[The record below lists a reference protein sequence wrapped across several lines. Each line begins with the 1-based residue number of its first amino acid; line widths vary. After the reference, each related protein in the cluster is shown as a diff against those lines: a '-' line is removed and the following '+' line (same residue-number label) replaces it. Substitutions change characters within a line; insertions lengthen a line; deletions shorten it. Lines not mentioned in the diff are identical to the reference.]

1 MSETITREVASKGL
15 KDNAVGFWS
24 SVGVGLASTAPA
36 YSLAAT
42 LGLVVS
48 YVGLVSPLIV
58 ILAFIPMFLCSWAI
72 KEMNA
77 VDPDCG
83 TSFTWA
89 WRAIGPRTGW
99 WAGGWG
105 TIASDFLAMASYSQ
119 IAGQYFFLLIGANA
133 IGGDATSV
141 WVLLV
146 GIVWIIG
153 LTWICYVGIEFS
165 ARLQVILVVI
175 EVIVLLLLGIV
186 ALAKVLFG
194 GAPGYHID
202 PSWSWLSPAKF
213 GSFSAFA
220 HGMLLMVFIY
230 WGWDTTTSINEETE
244 DPSRV
249 PGTAG
254 VISTFILLG
263 TYFFLTMSVQSY
275 AGVSSRTPLGLAN
288 TAHENDV
295 LSVLGHSVFGTS
307 AIGWIMTHLLLLMIL
322 TSAAATTQT
331 TILPNARTMLSMA
344 FHKALPAW
352 FGRIHPRFRT
362 PTTSTVSFAVASII
376 FYLTLNWISG
386 GGVLADA
393 VTATVFF
400 AAVYLGISSAACTWH
415 FRDRAFAAWRD
426 ALPKFWVPLAATV
439 MLYLL
444 VVYNL
449 IADGRASWSYTTIDV
464 PVFGNIGSAMFIVVV
479 TGIVGVIC
487 MEACRRTSP
496 QFFLDRSMRYGPS
509 LTEEGTIVPL
519 SPEFELEQS
528 GEL

>member
-1 MSETITREVASKGL
+1 MSETITHDVADKGL
-15 KDNAVGFWS
+15 KASAVGFWS

-42 LGLVVS
+42 LFFVV
-48 YVGLVSPLIV
+48 YAVGTVSPLIV

-99 WAGGWG
+99 FAGGWG

-119 IAGQYFFLLIGANA
+119 IAGQYFFLLIGATA
-133 IGGDATSV
+133 IGSDATSA

-146 GIVWIIG
+146 GIAWIVV
-153 LTWICYVGIEFS
+153 LTWICYIGIQVS
-165 ARLQVILVVI
+165 ARLQVALVVV

-186 ALAKVLFG
+186 ALAKVIFG
-194 GAPGYHID
+194 GAPSYHLT
-202 PSWSWLSPAKF
+202 PSWSWLSPSGFKSF
-213 GSFSAFA
+213 GDFA
-220 HGMLLMVFIY
+220 QGMLFMVFIY
-230 WGWDTTTSINEETE
+230 WGWDTTTSINEETDE
-244 DPSRV
+244 PGRI

-254 VISTFILLG
+254 VISTVILLG
-263 TYFFLTMSVQSY
+263 TYFFLTLSVQAY
-275 AGVSSRTPLGLAN
+275 AGIGSRGIGLTN
-288 TAHENDV
+288 SAHQNDV
-295 LSVLGHSVFGTS
+295 LSVLGSSVFGS
-307 AIGWIMTHLLLLMIL
+307 GVIGTILTKLLLLMIL

-352 FGRIHPRFRT
+352 FGRVHPRYLT

-376 FYLTLNWISG
+376 FYLALNFVSG

-400 AAVYLGISSAACTWH
+400 AALYLGISSAACTWH
-415 FRDRAFAAWRD
+415 FRDRVFANWRD
-426 ALPKFWVPLAATV
+426 SLPKFWVPLAATV
-439 MLYLL
+439 LMYLL
-444 VVYNL
+444 VIYNL
-449 IADGRASWSYTTIDV
+449 VYDGHAVNSYTTV
-464 PVFGNIGSAMFIVVV
+464 KLPVFGHVGSAFFIVIV
-479 TGIVGVIC
+479 TAIIGLIC

-496 QFFLDRSMRYGPS
+496 EFFTNKAMRYGPS
-509 LTEEGTIVPL
+509 LTE
-519 SPEFELEQS
+519 S
-528 GEL
+528 GEVVSVEP

>member
-1 MSETITREVASKGL
+1 MSETVIYEVEQKGL
-15 KDNAVGFWS
+15 KEGAVGFWA

-42 LGLVVS
+42 LAFVVIAAGIS
-48 YVGLVSPLIV
+48 APLIV

-99 WAGGWG
+99 FAGGWG

-119 IAGQYFFLLIGANA
+119 IAGQYLFLLIGAKA
-133 IGGDATSV
+133 IGANATSP
-141 WVLLV
+141 WVLVV
-146 GIVWIIG
+146 GIAWIVG
-153 LTWICYVGIEFS
+153 LTWICYVGIEIS
-165 ARLQVILVVI
+165 ARIQVTLVVI
-175 EVIVLLLLGIV
+175 EVMILSLLGIV
-186 ALAKVLFG
+186 ALAKVIFG
-194 GAPGYHID
+194 GAPSYHLT
-202 PSWSWLSPAKF
+202 PSVSWF
-213 GSFSAFA
+213 GLGGIHGFGNFSQAVLF
-220 HGMLLMVFIY
+220 MVFIY

-244 DPSRV
+244 DPGRI

-263 TYFFLTMSVQSY
+263 TYLLLTVSVQSY
-275 AGVSSRTPLGLAN
+275 AGIGKHTPLGLAN

-295 LSVLGHSVFGTS
+295 LSVLGSSVFGH
-307 AIGWIMTHLLLLMIL
+307 AVIGTILTKLLLLMIL

-331 TILPNARTMLSMA
+331 TILPNARTMLSMS
-344 FHKALPAW
+344 FHKALPKY
-352 FGRIHPRFRT
+352 FGRVHPRFKT
-362 PTTSTVSFAVASII
+362 PTTSTVTFAVASIV
-376 FYLTLNWISG
+376 FYLALNFVSK

-393 VTATVFF
+393 VTATTFF

-415 FRDRAFAAWRD
+415 FRDRAFADWRD
-426 ALPKFWVPLAATV
+426 SVPKFWTPLAATV

-444 VVYNL
+444 VIDGL
-449 IADGRASWSYTTIDV
+449 IYDGHATNSYTTIHLPALGEV
-464 PVFGNIGSAMFIVVV
+464 GTAIFIVVI
-479 TGIVGVIC
+479 TAIIGLIC

-496 QFFLDRSMRYGPS
+496 QFFTDRAMRYGPS
-509 LTEEGTIVPL
+509 LTEEGQVVDTSAEYDSV
-519 SPEFELEQS
+519 
-528 GEL
+528 